1 LNGSTVKKG
10 REVNMDLT
18 VIIPLLI
25 IAGIGLYFWF
35 MYNSFVTTKI
45 RIAEALSH
53 IDVQL
58 KRRADLIPNLVET
71 VKGYA
76 KHERKLLEN
85 VTKARASLLSAEGA
99 QEKATANNMLTNSLK
114 SVFAIAES
122 YPDLKA
128 SQNFLSLQEELSDTE
143 NKIAY
148 SRQFYNS
155 NVMDYNTKL
164 QLFPNSIVANMF
176 HFTTAEFFE
185 ADEAEKKPVKVK
197 FDE

>member
-1 LNGSTVKKG
+1 MYISIIIIL
-10 REVNMDLT
+10 
-18 VIIPLLI
+18 VILL
-25 IAGIGLYFWF
+25 LVWVV
-35 MYNSFVTTKI
+35 YNSLIRAKI
-45 RIAEALSH
+45 RVSEAFSQ

-76 KHERKLLEN
+76 SHEKKLFE
-85 VTKARASLLSAEGA
+85 TITAQRSSLMSAKGA
-99 QEKATANNMLTNSLK
+99 MEKANANNQISQTLK
-114 SVFAIAES
+114 SLFAVAEN

-128 SQNFLSLQEELSDTE
+128 SQNFLDLQDELTDTE

-164 QLFPNSIVANMF
+164 QVFPTFIFAKLLN
-176 HFTTAEFFE
+176 FTPAEFFGTTE
-185 ADEAEKKPVKVK
+185 QEKEPVKVS
-197 FDE
+197 F